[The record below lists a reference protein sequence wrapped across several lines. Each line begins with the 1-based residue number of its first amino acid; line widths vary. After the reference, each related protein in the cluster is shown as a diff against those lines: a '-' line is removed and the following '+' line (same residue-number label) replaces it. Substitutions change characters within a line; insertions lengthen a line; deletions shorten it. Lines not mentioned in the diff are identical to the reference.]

1 MTENQ
6 KLRNSSNSFQS
17 KPQPLPGLN
26 SELPSLP
33 LLSNLSEKEAPPK
46 ITHGS
51 EKSERKPEPKPGF
64 SAVEEKRLLRV
75 QGELEESLMGVAMA
89 MGTLPFLQKDAITT
103 MQFTPQLSDSW
114 LEICRRDKRILEAT
128 ERLLKNSVW
137 FGFWGVMGTFGLAIA
152 NNHGINLLAPLGVKK
167 KEQQQPAAAADVMS
181 EEQRAQLLM
190 LSWIERQNERNI
202 KLASNNGFSGDEQV

>member
-33 LLSNLSEKEAPPK
+33 LLSNLSEKEVPPK

-75 QGELEESLMGVAMA
+75 QGELEEALMGVAMG

-114 LEICRRDKRILEAT
+114 LEICRRDKRMLEAT

-167 KEQQQPAAAADVMS
+167 KEQQQPAAADVMS

-190 LSWIERQNERNI
+190 LSWIERQNERNTKI
-202 KLASNNGFSGDEQV
+202 ASNNGFSGDEQV